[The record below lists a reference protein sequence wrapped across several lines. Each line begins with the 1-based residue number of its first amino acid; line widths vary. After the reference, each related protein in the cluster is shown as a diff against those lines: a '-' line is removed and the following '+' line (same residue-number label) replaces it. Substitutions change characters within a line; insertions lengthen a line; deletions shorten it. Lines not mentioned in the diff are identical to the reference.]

1 MLILQKRARPINA
14 RNFWDLGP
22 DEQRPNISSKLPR
35 SMNYDKVSL
44 DRLGIHPNRDNGALE
59 EDHSRMKHLFLC
71 LLLNGILT
79 PATFG
84 NEVVKFAIGEYPP
97 YTSSRHSNAR
107 ILEVLV
113 RAAFKLQDIDV
124 EYGYYPWKRSYA
136 LAKNGDVDGT
146 FPWLKN
152 SDRLQD
158 FYIGDQE
165 IYQDQG
171 VYWHLRSTP
180 FDWSTAEDLRKYKF
194 GVTVG
199 YTRTQEFYNTL
210 GIKAE
215 SEVTEESNFKK
226 LLAGRIDVYRTSR
239 VVGTYLIGSLFSA
252 KARNRFVFHPRVSD
266 DSLFFILFSKKT
278 DRGKRLEQEF
288 SIGLEKLKASGRY
301 QRIIQGLDY
310 YREKVAPKQHPNQKS
325 KQISEPE

>member
-1 MLILQKRARPINA
+1 
-14 RNFWDLGP
+14 
-22 DEQRPNISSKLPR
+22 
-35 SMNYDKVSL
+35 
-44 DRLGIHPNRDNGALE
+44 LE
-59 EDHSRMKHLFLC
+59 EDHSRMKYLFLC
-71 LLLNGILT
+71 LLFSGIFA

-136 LAKNGDVDGT
+136 LAKNGDADGT
-146 FPWLKN
+146 FPWLK
-152 SDRLQD
+152 SPARLQD

-180 FDWSTAEDLRKYKF
+180 FDWNTSEDLRKYKF

-199 YTRTQEFYNTL
+199 YTRTQEFYKKL

-215 SEVTEESNFKK
+215 TEVTEESNFKK

-239 VVGTYLIGSLFSA
+239 VVGTYLVDSLFSA
-252 KARNRFVFHPRVSD
+252 KARNRFVFHPKVSD
-266 DSLFFILFSKKT
+266 DSTFFILFSKNT
-278 DRGKRLEQEF
+278 DRGERLEREF
-288 SIGLEKLKASGRY
+288 AIGLEKLKASGRY
-301 QRIIQGLDY
+301 QKIIQNLDY
-310 YREKVAPKQHPNQKS
+310 YREKVTSEHPPHQKPR
-325 KQISEPE
+325 QISEPE